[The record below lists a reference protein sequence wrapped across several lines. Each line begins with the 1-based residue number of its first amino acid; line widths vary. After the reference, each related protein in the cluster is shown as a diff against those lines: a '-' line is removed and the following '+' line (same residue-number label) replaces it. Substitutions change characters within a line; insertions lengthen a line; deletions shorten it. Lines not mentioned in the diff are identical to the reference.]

1 MPHVKTQRVL
11 MEFSKVHRWHAF
23 VASRTKKKYKKKV
36 AKKGAGRELRYEKED
51 AAVQQKL
58 DATRVNEWNNWTK
71 FSDGKWITR
80 EVESDKSEP
89 GEEGILKSRLVVRG
103 DLEDASKTRTDSPTA
118 SQLML
123 SLVFTLAARRDTP
136 LRGRDISAAFLQ
148 GSKLDRTLI
157 LSQYSWTA
165 A

>member
-23 VASRTKKKYKKKV
+23 VASRTEKKYKKKV
-36 AKKGAGRELRYEKED
+36 AKKGAGRALRYEKED

-80 EVESDKSEP
+80 EV
-89 GEEGILKSRLVVRG
+89 GV
-103 DLEDASKTRTDSPTA
+103 T
-118 SQLML
+118 SQNQEKK
-123 SLVFTLAARRDTP
+123 VF
-136 LRGRDISAAFLQ
+136 
-148 GSKLDRTLI
+148 
-157 LSQYSWTA
+157 
-165 A
+165 